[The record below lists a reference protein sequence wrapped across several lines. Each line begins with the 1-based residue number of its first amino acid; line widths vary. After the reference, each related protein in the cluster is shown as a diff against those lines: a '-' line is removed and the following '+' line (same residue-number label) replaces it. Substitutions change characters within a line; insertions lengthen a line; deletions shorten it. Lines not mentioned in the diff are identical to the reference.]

1 MGQSRF
7 NGENKRIK
15 VLKRKLA
22 PVFQLTP
29 HVRPRLLLAALTADA
44 ELIVFGL
51 QYHTERKA
59 FRSCLRFSLMRQPEF
74 VRCTRWKQWA
84 TRTVVDARYA
94 TIVEGF
100 ASVASELGT
109 REVVRL
115 DFAATATDMAI
126 LDALLTSPIA
136 PLVMS
141 GNQEDAES

>member
-1 MGQSRF
+1 MWQSRF
-7 NGENKRIK
+7 NGDSKRVK
-15 VLKRKLA
+15 ALKRKLA

-84 TRTVVDARYA
+84 TRTVAAARYA
-94 TIVEGF
+94 AIAEGF

-115 DFAATATDMAI
+115 EFAAAATDAAI
-126 LDALLTSPIA
+126 LEALLASRIA

-141 GNQEDAES
+141 GSQEDAGS